1 MFSNFSGRMITKRKN
16 IHSGHSLWEH
26 LRAPGVPQRRLAR
39 DIDTEILIV
48 GAGITGAMIADVLCE
63 AGFETTVVER
73 RRVTHGATAA
83 STALVQYEIDT
94 PLRELAR
101 KIGHRDAV
109 RAWRRSRLAVAALKA
124 HLDEA
129 EIPSVRRSTLYLA
142 GNKLNRAGLIRE
154 AEARN
159 AAGLETVVLD
169 RAALKQRFGIARS
182 AALLGFD
189 NLTVNPRYM
198 AAAFLKRACKSGLR
212 IFAPV
217 DIVDIEAT
225 RTRVIATT
233 RDGRRI
239 RCRRLVLATGYELPK
254 IIPAKGHKIGSTWA
268 LATPPQRRRLWP
280 EECLIW
286 EASDPYLYMRTTD
299 DGRVICGGEDEEF
312 ATRRTAGRTYFPQ
325 DRGAAAQ
332 AWQAVSPTGRDRR
345 IRVGVVIRRKQHGN
359 SDHRRNSG
367 LPELLGHARLWR
379 QWHHLQ
385 PHRRGNP
392 AHVLPRRAGR
402 GCGSFCLLALA
413 ANLGGPAPATTAG
426 P

>member
-1 MFSNFSGRMITKRKN
+1 MTPKRKS
-16 IHSGHSLWEH
+16 IHSGRSLWEH
-26 LRAPGVPQRRLAR
+26 LRAPGVPQRQLAR
-39 DIDTEILIV
+39 DIDTEVLIV
-48 GAGITGAMIADVLCE
+48 GGGVTGAMIADVLCE

-101 KIGHRDAV
+101 KIGHRDAA
-109 RAWRRSRLAVAALKA
+109 RAWRRSRLAVLSLKA
-124 HLDEA
+124 RLDEA
-129 EIPSVRRSTLYLA
+129 EVPSVRRSTLYLA
-142 GNKLNRAGLIRE
+142 GNKLNRAELIRE
-154 AEARN
+154 AQARN
-159 AAGLETVVLD
+159 AIGLETVVLN

-198 AAAFLKRACKSGLR
+198 TAAILKRACKSGLR

-217 DIVDIEAT
+217 DVVDIDAT

-233 RDGRRI
+233 RDGLRI

-268 LATPPQRRRLWP
+268 LATRPQRRRLWP

-299 DGRVICGGEDEEF
+299 DSRVICGGEDEEF
-312 ATRRTAGRTYFPQ
+312 STPGHRDALIPRKIATLQRKLGKLFPQ
-325 DRGAAAQ
+325 LDVTAEFVWASSFGESSTGIPTIGEIPGYPNCWATLGYGGNGITYSRIAAEILR
-332 AWQAVSPTGRDRR
+332 T
-345 IRVGVVIRRKQHGN
+345 
-359 SDHRRNSG
+359 
-367 LPELLGHARLWR
+367 
-379 QWHHLQ
+379 
-385 PHRRGNP
+385 
-392 AHVLPRRAGR
+392 
-402 GCGSFCLLALA
+402 SF
-413 ANLGGPAPATTAG
+413 LGGQDEDADLFAF
-426 P
+426 

>member
-1 MFSNFSGRMITKRKN
+1 MITKRKN

-26 LRAPGVPQRRLAR
+26 LRAPGVPQRRLTR
-39 DIDTEILIV
+39 DIDTDILVV
-48 GAGITGAMIADVLCE
+48 GAGVTGAMIADVLCE

-73 RRVTHGATAA
+73 RRVTHGATSA

-109 RAWRRSRLAVAALKA
+109 RAWRRSRLAVVALKA

-154 AEARN
+154 AGARN
-159 AAGLETVVLD
+159 AAGLETVVLS
-169 RAALKQRFGIARS
+169 RAMLKQRFGIARS

-198 AAAFLKRACKSGLR
+198 TAALLRRACKSGLK

-217 DIVDIEAT
+217 DIVDIDAT

-254 IIPAKGHKIGSTWA
+254 IIPVKGHKIGSTWA
-268 LATPPQRRRLWP
+268 LATAPQRRRLWP

-312 ATRRTAGRTYFPQ
+312 ATAEQRDALIPRKIATLQRKLGKLFPQ
-325 DRGAAAQ
+325 LDVTAEFVWASSFGESSTGIPTIGEIPGYPNCWATLGYGGNGITYSRIAAEILR
-332 AWQAVSPTGRDRR
+332 T
-345 IRVGVVIRRKQHGN
+345 
-359 SDHRRNSG
+359 
-367 LPELLGHARLWR
+367 
-379 QWHHLQ
+379 
-385 PHRRGNP
+385 
-392 AHVLPRRAGR
+392 
-402 GCGSFCLLALA
+402 SF
-413 ANLGGPAPATTAG
+413 LGGQDEDADLFAF
-426 P
+426 